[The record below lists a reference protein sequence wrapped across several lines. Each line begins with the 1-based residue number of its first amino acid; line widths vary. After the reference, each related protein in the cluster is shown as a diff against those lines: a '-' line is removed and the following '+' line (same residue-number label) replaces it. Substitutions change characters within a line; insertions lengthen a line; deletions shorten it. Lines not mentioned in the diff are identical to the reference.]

1 MEYFLYTGIYI
12 NIKKIKGVVFM
23 ENIKKFEEMTVEEL
37 KKYAKENDMK
47 LTSKVKAKMIKQIN
61 EYEHI
66 RNCKGNAFR

>member
-1 MEYFLYTGIYI
+1 
-12 NIKKIKGVVFM
+12 M
-23 ENIKKFEEMTVEEL
+23 ENNKKFEEMTTEEL

-47 LTSKVKAKMIKQIN
+47 LTSKVKANMIKQIN

>member
-1 MEYFLYTGIYI
+1 MG
-12 NIKKIKGVVFM
+12 N
-23 ENIKKFEEMTVEEL
+23 NKKFEEMTVVEL

>member
-1 MEYFLYTGIYI
+1 MGIYI
-12 NIKKIKGVVFM
+12 NIRKIKGVVFM
-23 ENIKKFEEMTVEEL
+23 NKKFEEMTVEEL

-66 RNCKGNAFR
+66 RNNKGNAFR

>member
-1 MEYFLYTGIYI
+1 
-12 NIKKIKGVVFM
+12 M
-23 ENIKKFEEMTVEEL
+23 ENKKFEEMTVEEL
-37 KKYAKENDMK
+37 KNYAKENGMR

>member
-1 MEYFLYTGIYI
+1 MGIYI

-23 ENIKKFEEMTVEEL
+23 SKRFEEMTVEEL

-47 LTSKVKAKMIKQIN
+47 LTSKVKGKMIKQIN

-66 RNCKGNAFR
+66 RNCKGNAVR

>member
-1 MEYFLYTGIYI
+1 MGIYI

-23 ENIKKFEEMTVEEL
+23 NKKFEEMTTEEL

-66 RNCKGNAFR
+66 RNNKGNAFR

>member
-1 MEYFLYTGIYI
+1 MGIYI

-23 ENIKKFEEMTVEEL
+23 NKKFEEMTVEEL

-47 LTSKVKAKMIKQIN
+47 LTSKVKAKIIKQIN

-66 RNCKGNAFR
+66 RNSKGNAFR

>member
-1 MEYFLYTGIYI
+1 MGIYI

-23 ENIKKFEEMTVEEL
+23 KKNFESMTVEEL

-47 LTSKVKAKMIKQIN
+47 LTSKVKAKMIAQIN

>member
-1 MEYFLYTGIYI
+1 MGIYI
-12 NIKKIKGVVFM
+12 NIIKIKGVVFM
-23 ENIKKFEEMTVEEL
+23 ENNKKFEEMTTEEL

-66 RNCKGNAFR
+66 RNCKGDAFR

>member
-1 MEYFLYTGIYI
+1 MGIYI
-12 NIKKIKGVVFM
+12 NIRKIKGVVFM
-23 ENIKKFEEMTVEEL
+23 NKKFEEMTVEEL
-37 KKYAKENDMK
+37 KKYAKENCMK

>member
-1 MEYFLYTGIYI
+1 M
-12 NIKKIKGVVFM
+12 K
-23 ENIKKFEEMTVEEL
+23 NIKKFEEMTVEEL

-47 LTSKVKAKMIKQIN
+47 LTSKVRSKMIAQIN